1 MIRAMCRIPGL
12 LMLALVAGL
21 STANAASNIWSA
33 LVLAGN
39 EHPAQPVPKVLKP
52 YAAALSSTFG
62 YNSFYLMG
70 DITKE
75 IRKGDEGWIVPTK
88 EVFMQVRCLD
98 RNDGI
103 YRLRIQ
109 LYVKKKVVADS
120 EVKLAR
126 GTPLYV
132 RGPGYGRG
140 RLIFIL
146 EAR

>member
-1 MIRAMCRIPGL
+1 MRAAIRLILIAFFCG
-12 LMLALVAGL
+12 AA
-21 STANAASNIWSA
+21 TARAASDVWSA

-39 EHPAQPVPKVLKP
+39 EQPAQPAPKKLQP
-52 YAAALSSTFG
+52 YETALASTFG

-70 DITKE
+70 DVTKS
-75 IRKGDEGWIVPTK
+75 IRKGDEEWIVPTK
-88 EVFMQVRCLD
+88 EVFMKIRCLD

-103 YRLRIQ
+103 YRLQIE
-109 LYVKKKVVADS
+109 LYVKKKMVADS

-126 GTPLYV
+126 GAPLYV

-146 EAR
+146 EVR